1 MTDTKLEVDVHS
13 HWNDEPPVYRIFV
26 DEELFTER
34 TFRLPSFRNF
44 IREHIFCNL
53 DNGLHSVKLE
63 HSGKDCRFDL
73 VNLKLNNN
81 LIDAKFLDIQPDKI
95 VWNFIVSN

>member
-1 MTDTKLEVDVHS
+1 MTDAKLEVDIHA

-34 TFRLPSFRNF
+34 TFGWQSFRTF
-44 IREHIFCNL
+44 IREHIYCNL

-63 HSGKDCRFDL
+63 HLGRDCRFDL
-73 VNLKLNNN
+73 VNLKLNNH